1 MSPART
7 HDAQAPVTTPRPAPR
22 RGLRPMTK
30 ILVGAGLVL
39 TTVVLGGQWALHQ
52 SFFEVHHV
60 SLQGVRH
67 ESQGQVLAASG
78 LEAHP
83 AMIDVSASSIE
94 KNLVSFPWI
103 ESVTVTKH
111 WPSTVIVT
119 VHEGS
124 AVAVAFGLHHR
135 LDYVDAQGRNLGPAP
150 LHANLPTLVYVDASE
165 PTWPFVRAGRSAAL
179 VASELPKAFASQV
192 DEVTEDAHGFVSL
205 KMTSPVTFILGPP
218 TDLEAKF
225 VAVASVI
232 AHSTLRAGDVV
243 NVTVPDELA
252 VSGPAPS

>member
-1 MSPART
+1 VTPPRSPVAPPE
-7 HDAQAPVTTPRPAPR
+7 DASRRASR
-22 RGLRPMTK
+22 RGLQPVTK
-30 ILVGAGLVL
+30 ILLVTGLLV
-39 TTVVLGGQWALHQ
+39 TTLVLGGQWALHQ

-60 SLQGVRH
+60 SLNGVRH
-67 ESQGQVLAASG
+67 ESLSRVLAASG
-78 LEAHP
+78 LDAHP
-83 AMIDVSASSIE
+83 AMIDVSAGSIE
-94 KNLVSFPWI
+94 KNLESFPWI
-103 ESVTVTKH
+103 ESVTVSKR

-119 VHEGS
+119 VHEGT
-124 AVAVAFGLHHR
+124 AVAVAFGPHHV
-135 LDYVDAQGRNLGPAP
+135 LDYVDAQGRNLGQAP
-150 LHANLPTLVYVDASE
+150 LHVNLPTLVYVDATAPS
-165 PTWPFVRAGRSAAL
+165 WPYDQSGRSAAL
-179 VASELPKAFASQV
+179 VASELPKAFSSQV

-205 KMTSPVTFILGPP
+205 KMTSPVTFILGPA

>member
-1 MSPART
+1 VSRRAT
-7 HDAQAPVTTPRPAPR
+7 R
-22 RGLRPMTK
+22 RGLQPLTK
-30 ILVGAGLVL
+30 FLLVTGLVV
-39 TTVVLGGQWALHQ
+39 TTLVLGGQWALHQ

-60 SLQGVRH
+60 SLNGVRH
-67 ESQGQVLAASG
+67 ESQSQVLAASG
-78 LEAHP
+78 LDAHP
-83 AMIDVSASSIE
+83 AMIDVSAGSIE
-94 KNLVSFPWI
+94 RNLASFPWI
-103 ESVTVTKH
+103 QSVSISKH

-119 VHEGS
+119 VHEGT
-124 AVAVAFGLHHR
+124 AVAVAFGVHHT
-135 LDYVDAQGRNLGPAP
+135 LDYVDAQGRNLGRAP
-150 LHANLPTLVYVDASE
+150 LRANLPTLVYVDATKAS
-165 PTWPFVRAGRSAAL
+165 WPFARSGRSAAL
-179 VASELPKAFASQV
+179 VASELPKAFSSQV

>member
-7 HDAQAPVTTPRPAPR
+7 HVAEAPTRAAGRAPR

-30 ILVGAGLVL
+30 FLVGAGLVV
-39 TTVVLGGQWALHQ
+39 TTVALGGQWALHQ

-60 SLQGVRH
+60 SFQGVRH
-67 ESQGQVLAASG
+67 ESQSKVLAASG

-83 AMIDVSASSIE
+83 AMIDVSVSSIE

-103 ESVTVTKH
+103 QSVTLTKH

-150 LHANLPTLVYVDASE
+150 LHANLPTLVYVDASK
-165 PTWPFVRAGRSAAL
+165 PTWPFVRSGRAAAL
-179 VASELPKAFASQV
+179 VASELPKAFSSQV
-192 DEVTEDAHGFVSL
+192 DEVTEDAHGFVTL
-205 KMTSPVTFILGPP
+205 KLTSPVTFILGPP

-225 VAVASVI
+225 VAIASVI